1 MTIWVG
7 ELVRECQ
14 SPGGRSRMSAVD
26 ESTYTGG
33 RRGTTVEES
42 DAPMHT
48 KMMNMSE
55 RVRRRR

>member
-1 MTIWVG
+1 
-7 ELVRECQ
+7 
-14 SPGGRSRMSAVD
+14 MSAVD